1 MSVYEGAIAPW
12 RGDVMSN
19 WAKPLLKNGI
29 KFDFPIHRAYHELT
43 QKQKDLLWSGNEHF
57 EGIHAFFKYLES
69 KTHKIQY
76 RVMLSRYRGRTT
88 CPDCRG
94 TNFARTLRT

>member
-1 MSVYEGAIAPW
+1 MSE
-12 RGDVMSN
+12 
-19 WAKPLLKNGI
+19 WAKPLIKSGI
-29 KFDFPIHRAYHELT
+29 KFDFPIHRAYGELS
-43 QKQKDLLWSGNEHF
+43 QKERDLLWNGNEHF
-57 EGIHAFFKYLES
+57 DGIHSFFKYLES

-94 TNFARTLRT
+94 T